1 MRHYL
6 KRFANITITFIFT
19 LAISLSCISLSGC
32 SYLKSKITQ
41 DSTNQESTIQGSEKQ
56 GTTTKGSEKQGHTTN
71 QGSENKGTI
80 NQDATKKEE
89 PKFVD
94 KAKDKNEKAD
104 YSKDAYYHYMAS
116 ERYRQKGD
124 MKSAIDATKQAIA
137 TDPNSIYLKK
147 NLIFLY
153 ILNKDNENAVKA
165 AEEFNKKHPNRE
177 EILVILAKLKLQSNK
192 LNEAKVLYEQI
203 LKINPK
209 NHDAYIVLGNI
220 SIENKRAEEAI
231 KLFSTMAKELPDSYS
246 SHFFLGKIYIQKK
259 EFLKAEK
266 EFLRTIELNNELIEP
281 RFELIS
287 IYKAQSKAKKNDKG
301 KTKSQ
306 NRKDEV
312 EMLKKT
318 NGIQTNKNQKI
329 VNLYEE
335 ILNLDKTNIKAN
347 IGLPIYLYK
356 NGEKSKASE
365 MLIDFGQ
372 KYQSNDEIMTAMA
385 KEIVGSDSKDDAII
399 VFTEL
404 LKETINE
411 SSDKS
416 SIHYLAGL
424 TFDALKDDKRAI
436 SHFMKVS
443 PKSEQYKKSIFHIA
457 YIYNQLGQNI
467 KAIEFLESKFSQF
480 PKDVELIGYLSAFY
494 EEENQIDKA
503 LSLIKQGLKD
513 APDDTELLFRSG
525 VILDKKGDKD
535 GSMADMKK
543 VIELDP
549 EHSSALNYLGYTYA
563 ELGINLDEAEEL
575 IKRALAIKP
584 DDGYITDSLGWV
596 YYKKGD
602 YDRAIEILEK
612 AVKLSSG
619 DAVIFEH
626 LGDAYREKKS
636 YLKAIEAYKN
646 ALSKN
651 KTPEN
656 KALLEKK
663 IYEVETLIK
672 EN

>member
-1 MRHYL
+1 
-6 KRFANITITFIFT
+6 IFT
-19 LAISLSCISLSGC
+19 LAISLSCISLNGC
-32 SYLKSKITQ
+32 SYFQTKSTQ
-41 DSTNQESTIQGSEKQ
+41 NYAKQETTTQGSKKQ
-56 GTTTKGSEKQGHTTN
+56 DH
-71 QGSENKGTI
+71 
-80 NQDATKKEE
+80 TKKEE
-89 PKFVD
+89 PKTID
-94 KAKDKNEKAD
+94 KTKDKSEKAY

-124 MKSAIDATKQAIA
+124 MKSAIDATKQAIE
-137 TDPNSIYLKK
+137 TDPDSIYLKK

-153 ILNKDNENAVKA
+153 ILNKDNDNAVRA
-165 AEEFNKKHPNRE
+165 AEECNKKHPDTE
-177 EILVILAKLKLQSNK
+177 EILVILAKLKLQLNK
-192 LNEAKVLYEQI
+192 LNEAKILYEQI
-203 LKINPK
+203 LTINPK

-220 SIENKRAEEAI
+220 SIENRKTEEAI

-246 SHFFLGKIYIQKK
+246 AHFFLGKIYVQKK
-259 EFLKAEK
+259 ELLKAEK
-266 EFLRTIELNNELIEP
+266 EFLKTIELNNKLIEP

-287 IYKAQSKAKKNDKG
+287 IYKAQSNTKKRNQG
-301 KTKSQ
+301 KSQ
-306 NRKDEV
+306 SKNHKDEV
-312 EMLKKT
+312 EKHK
-318 NGIQTNKNQKI
+318 NKNENKRNKNQNV

-335 ILNLDKTNIKAN
+335 ILELDKTNIKAN

-365 MLIDFGQ
+365 MLINFGQ
-372 KYQSNDEIMTAMA
+372 KYQNNDEIMMAMA
-385 KEIVGSDSKDDAII
+385 KEIVNSDSQDDAVI

-404 LKETINE
+404 LKDTLDS

-424 TFDALKDDKRAI
+424 TFEALKDDKRAI

-443 PKSEQYKKSIFHIA
+443 TKSEQYKKSIFHIA

-494 EEENQIDKA
+494 EENNQIDKA
-503 LSLIKQGLKD
+503 LSLIKQGLKY

-575 IKRALAIKP
+575 IKRSLAIKP

-619 DAVIFEH
+619 DAVVFEH
-626 LGDAYREKKS
+626 LGDAYRQKKS

-656 KALLEKK
+656 NVLLEKK
-663 IYEVETLIK
+663 IYEVQTMIK
-672 EN
+672 QN

>member
-1 MRHYL
+1 MRYYL
-6 KRFANITITFIFT
+6 KGFANITITFIFA
-19 LAISLSCISLSGC
+19 LVVSLSSISLNGC
-32 SYLKSKITQ
+32 SYFKSKSTQGSITNGYENQ
-41 DSTNQESTIQGSEKQ
+41 GDTTNQGSEKQ
-56 GTTTKGSEKQGHTTN
+56 GNRT
-71 QGSENKGTI
+71 QGSKK
-80 NQDATKKEE
+80 QDATNKEK
-89 PKFVD
+89 PKVVD

-137 TDPNSIYLKK
+137 TDPDSIYLKR

-153 ILNKDNENAVKA
+153 ILNKDNDNAIRA
-165 AEEFNKKHPNRE
+165 AEEFNKQHPNRE
-177 EILVILAKLKLQSNK
+177 EILVILAKLKLQLNR
-192 LNEAKVLYEQI
+192 LNEAKILYEQI

-220 SIENKRAEEAI
+220 SIENKRTEEAI
-231 KLFSTMAKELPDSYS
+231 KLFSTMAKEIPDSYS
-246 SHFFLGKIYIQKK
+246 SHFFLGKIYMQKK

-266 EFLRTIELNNELIEP
+266 EFLKTIELNNELVEP

-287 IYKAQSKAKKNDKG
+287 IYKAQSNIEKREQGKAKSL
-301 KTKSQ
+301 KSQ
-306 NRKDEV
+306 GHKDRV
-312 EMLKKT
+312 QMQKNN
-318 NGIQTNKNQKI
+318 NGTPKSKNQKI

-335 ILNLDKTNIKAN
+335 ILELDKTNIKAT

-372 KYQSNDEIMTAMA
+372 KYQNNDEIMTAMA
-385 KEIVGSDSKDDAII
+385 KEIVGSDSQGDAVI

-404 LKETINE
+404 LKETINS

-424 TFDALKDDKRAI
+424 TFDALKDSKRAI
-436 SHFMKVS
+436 SHFMRVS

-457 YIYNQLGQNI
+457 YIYNQLGENI

-480 PKDVELIGYLSAFY
+480 PKDVELISYLSAFY

-503 LSLIKQGLKD
+503 FSLIKQGLKE

-535 GSMADMKK
+535 GSMAAMKK
-543 VIELDP
+543 VIELEP
-549 EHSSALNYLGYTYA
+549 EHASALNYLGYTYA

-575 IKRALAIKP
+575 IKRSLAIKP

-602 YDRAIEILEK
+602 YDRAIDILEK

-619 DAVIFEH
+619 DTVIFEH

-672 EN
+672 